1 MSLGAANDEQQLEIE
16 APSAGHRA
24 PSAPRL
30 AGVVALRAPARP
42 LDRVIDRGVE
52 GWLAD
57 IRPGG
62 GCRLGGGGSWV
73 NDGSPLDELG
83 RDDTPLMHSA
93 LFLNRNV
100 LLPSA
105 ST

>member
-1 MSLGAANDEQQLEIE
+1 VHGVGQDPRGIAGIGRVDEDRSVSLGAADDEQQLEIE

-30 AGVVALRAPARP
+30 AGVVALRVARP
-42 LDRVIDRGVE
+42 LDPVIDRRVE

-62 GCRLGGGGSWV
+62 GCRLGDGGS
-73 NDGSPLDELG
+73 
-83 RDDTPLMHSA
+83 
-93 LFLNRNV
+93 
-100 LLPSA
+100 
-105 ST
+105 